1 MDTILKRSLAQQ
13 HRSARSVL
21 AYRKDQSKKDAKALA
36 ELIYDVFK
44 EKKRKENVKIVMEQ
58 NNAQSTSTD

>member
-1 MDTILKRSLAQQ
+1 MSLKNSQEITKNRQ
-13 HRSARSVL
+13 ARK
-21 AYRKDQSKKDAKALA
+21 ADAKALA
-36 ELIYDVFK
+36 ELIYDIFK